1 MTILNNKRLSNQK
14 AYKMKSKLIIIAIL
28 GIFVFSSCE
37 KREEKSVKYIATNAI
52 SDYNIS
58 YRLPSGELKTETISA
73 SSMQDQ
79 WTYSFIAEQGDIVY
93 VSGNYKDI
101 NSGLN
106 IRILIDNKVYKQG
119 SSIGDTVRFVT
130 VSGVVPYE

>member
-1 MTILNNKRLSNQK
+1 
-14 AYKMKSKLIIIAIL
+14 MKTGNIIIAIL
-28 GIFVFSSCE
+28 AVLIFTSCE
-37 KREEKSVKYIATNAI
+37 KREEKSVEYIATNAI
-52 SDYNIS
+52 SDYNLS
-58 YRLPSGELKTETISA
+58 YRLPSGELVKETIS
-73 SSMQDQ
+73 SSSLQDE
-79 WTYSFIAEQGDIVY
+79 WTYSFMAEQGDIVY

-106 IRILIDNKVYKQG
+106 IRILVDGKVYKQG

>member
-1 MTILNNKRLSNQK
+1 MSKTIDL
-14 AYKMKSKLIIIAIL
+14 
-28 GIFVFSSCE
+28 
-37 KREEKSVKYIATNAI
+37 
-52 SDYNIS
+52 
-58 YRLPSGELKTETISA
+58 A

-79 WTYSFIAEQGDIVY
+79 WSYSFIADQGDIVF

-106 IRILIDNKVYKQG
+106 IRILVDGKVYKQG
-119 SSIGDTVRFVT
+119 SSIGDTVKFVT